1 MRRRP
6 LLAAAGL
13 TGALAAIAAGQ
24 PVAPQRPAPRLL
36 VILVVDQMRA
46 DAVAAFQADWTGGL
60 RRLLDEGA
68 WFSNAAYPYG
78 ETVTCTGHATV
89 ATGTFPSR
97 HGIIGNT
104 WFDRSSG
111 RRTTCTEDPS
121 VAPVPY
127 GGSSGGGQS
136 AGRLL
141 APTLGEHMQR
151 ARRARVAA
159 VAVKA
164 RSAIMLSGRHAD
176 AVTWLS
182 DSLDGW
188 QTSTAFASR
197 PLPVVRAFLDANPID
212 TDHGET
218 WTRLLPSVRYTGR
231 DDADGETPPAGW
243 TAQFPHTLAGGGRAD
258 SRFRTQWAHSPFADA
273 YVGRFAA
280 DLVRRMR
287 LGQSGSTDVL
297 GLSFSAPDSV
307 GHAFGPESHET
318 RDVFARLDRTLGT
331 LLVRLDTLVG
341 RDHYVV
347 ALTSDHGVEGLAGT
361 RARQVIAPSR
371 LSALVEEAASE
382 TAGDGRYVAAIAAGH
397 VYFRPGMYE
406 RIAATR
412 GGLDRV
418 LRALTEEP
426 GILRAFGREQVAAD
440 GRAADEARRALAMSY
455 VPDRSGDIVLVTR
468 PGFQLSTTSTAAANH
483 GTASEADRR
492 VPVILA
498 GPGIR
503 HGRYDDPITPADISP
518 TLAAIAGAPMPGV
531 QGRVLQVALVPSDA
545 DAQPRSR

>member
-1 MRRRP
+1 
-6 LLAAAGL
+6 
-13 TGALAAIAAGQ
+13 
-24 PVAPQRPAPRLL
+24 
-36 VILVVDQMRA
+36 
-46 DAVAAFQADWTGGL
+46 
-60 RRLLDEGA
+60 
-68 WFSNAAYPYG
+68 
-78 ETVTCTGHATV
+78 
-89 ATGTFPSR
+89 
-97 HGIIGNT
+97 
-104 WFDRSSG
+104 
-111 RRTTCTEDPS
+111 
-121 VAPVPY
+121 
-127 GGSSGGGQS
+127 
-136 AGRLL
+136 
-141 APTLGEHMQR
+141 
-151 ARRARVAA
+151 
-159 VAVKA
+159 
-164 RSAIMLSGRHAD
+164 
-176 AVTWLS
+176 
-182 DSLDGW
+182 
-188 QTSTAFASR
+188 
-197 PLPVVRAFLDANPID
+197 
-212 TDHGET
+212 
-218 WTRLLPSVRYTGR
+218 
-231 DDADGETPPAGW
+231 
-243 TAQFPHTLAGGGRAD
+243 
-258 SRFRTQWAHSPFADA
+258 
-273 YVGRFAA
+273 
-280 DLVRRMR
+280 MR

-297 GLSFSAPDSV
+297 GVSFSAPDSV

-341 RDHYVV
+341 REHYVV

-406 RIAATR
+406 RITAAR

-418 LRALTEEP
+418 LSALTEEP